1 MPETLNLDAV
11 FAGKRILFTGATGF
25 VGKVTLSLLL
35 SRYPEIGEVLVLV
48 RPGTR
53 ASADERF
60 FGDVL
65 ASEPF
70 QPLRDS
76 KGEQL
81 DGFTRQKIRVI
92 QGDVTQPN
100 LGIRDLAALGKVDL
114 ILNCA
119 GLVAFNPSLQ
129 LALEANSL
137 GALHASQLAVA
148 LAAPLL
154 HVSTCFVAGQRSGP
168 VFEDEPILGAYPRR
182 EELHGLPLDPAA
194 EIKDCQR
201 LVERARETAD
211 DLSLAATF
219 RQAAVERLRTEGR
232 SVEDHRALRLAVT
245 RERKLWLANE
255 LVRIGM
261 ERARHWGWPNT
272 YTFTKALAEQMVVQ
286 TAERT
291 ALRYAIVR
299 PSIVESALRFP
310 FPGWNEGFT
319 TSAPLAFIGLKGHRA
334 LPAGE
339 RNILDLIPV
348 DLVAAGILGVAGAAL
363 AGQHSNVYQLA
374 SGDLNPFYAARAV
387 ELVGLYRRRVHRR
400 RNQSPEATASPDID
414 ALSTLDRLR
423 NTLASRVEMRP
434 VDRETYRLTSAPLF
448 KSLAQASRRVLKE
461 ARPSWGAPKLQ
472 AAIDKL
478 DLTLSDVEKQA
489 GQLADLIELFLPFL
503 WDNAYVFRCDN
514 TRALFAQLG
523 DADRAKLPW
532 DPQQIEWRHYFLDV
546 HMAGMETW
554 VFPGLE
560 EERDRG
566 RRRVKAPRDLLELF
580 WATTEAHATRVA
592 FRYLREEGR
601 EAVTYARFRREA
613 LRIAAFLAEQGVRR
627 GDRVLLCSENR
638 PEWPIA
644 FFGIL
649 LAGGVVVPLD
659 AESTSAEVANQRAA
673 SEARAAL
680 FSEAVASRL
689 EGEEPG
695 SDQPAHAFTLAEA
708 LAPREVE
715 PVSRAEVAP
724 DDPASLIFT
733 SGTTGKPKGVL
744 LSHRN
749 FAQLCA
755 KLQATFDLGAG
766 EGVLSVLPLHH
777 TFEFS
782 CGLLTPLAVGAE
794 ITYLDELSADRIGEA
809 LTEQNIHALVGVP
822 ALFQLL
828 HRRLTQELAKR
839 PKSVERATELLM
851 ASNRELRDRLGWNL
865 GKILFW
871 PIHRRL
877 GGQLK
882 VLVSGGSALSQEVH
896 DAFRGLGFDLTE
908 GYGLTE
914 AAPVLTVTPPGEKR
928 SPGSVG
934 RALPGIELRIDAPD
948 ESGVGEVLAR
958 GPNVMLG
965 YFQDPV
971 ATAATIVE
979 GWLHTGDIGFL
990 DAEGQLHLVGRKKDL
1005 ILDASGKNIYPDE
1018 LEELYASG
1026 APEALRELSVTGLPD
1041 GQGGETVA
1049 CLAVLD
1055 PEAAG
1060 TRSEQRAA
1068 VEEHFRKVSASLPF
1082 TRRIKLLHFTWTELP
1097 RTSTRKVR
1105 RNLVADKLQQLERL
1119 AKRATNPE
1127 AFTDVVDVI
1136 ADRIALVARRKVL
1149 PLLASTRLVHE
1160 LGFDSLAF
1168 AELATSLEQAGFTVP
1183 DDLSRVETVADLVK
1197 LVRGSPESTS
1207 KPIRSAEVQEIN
1219 IPAPVAALGRG
1230 ILSAGQRLLYERLF
1244 ETEITGKAYIPQNQ
1258 TLLVAANHASH
1269 LDMGL
1274 IKVAMGEQG
1283 ELLRALAARDYFF
1296 DTPEKRAYF
1305 ENFTR
1310 LIPMDRHGS
1319 LKASLR
1325 LAGQALLE
1333 GSHLLIFPEG
1343 TRSEDGSMAEFK
1355 PTLGFLALTHGV
1367 GILPVALQGTRAAL
1381 PKGAVLPRARHLKV
1395 SFGPFLPIARLRV
1408 VAHGMSKSEGYR
1420 AVTQLAEKAV
1430 RALLAGTTLRP
1441 ENRPAEVEQPE
1452 EALEGSREAE
1462 ETTSPASEPILSL
1475 IKGGERP

>member
-1 MPETLNLDAV
+1 MSDALNLEAV
-11 FAGKRILFTGATGF
+11 FTGKRILFTGATGF

-35 SRYPEIGEVLVLV
+35 SRYPEVGEVLVLV

-60 FGDVL
+60 FGEIL
-65 ASEPF
+65 ASEAF
-70 QPLRDS
+70 QPLRES
-76 KGEQL
+76 HGGNL
-81 DGFTRQKIRVI
+81 DGFARGKVRVI
-92 QGDVTQPN
+92 QGDVSQPN
-100 LGIRDLAALGKVDL
+100 LGIRDLAALGKIDL

-129 LALEANSL
+129 LALDVNTL
-137 GALHASQLAVA
+137 GALHAAQLAPA
-148 LAAPLL
+148 LAAALV

-168 VFEDEPILGAYPRR
+168 VFEDEPILGEYPRR

-201 LVERARETAD
+201 LVERAREAAG
-211 DLSLAATF
+211 DLSLAANF
-219 RQAAVERLRTEGR
+219 RQAAVERFRQEGR
-232 SVEDHRALRLAVT
+232 SVDDQRALRLAIT

-255 LVRIGM
+255 LVRLGM

-272 YTFTKALAEQMVVQ
+272 YTFTKALAEQMIVQ
-286 TAERT
+286 TAGRT
-291 ALRYAIVR
+291 ALRYAITR

-363 AGQHSNVYQLA
+363 AGQHSSVYQLA

-400 RNQSPEATASPDID
+400 RNHAPEPEGSADGSGAA
-414 ALSTLDRLR
+414 ALSAIDRLR

-434 VDRETYRLTSAPLF
+434 VDRETYQLTSAPFF
-448 KSLAQASRRVLKE
+448 KSLAQASRRVLKV
-461 ARPSWGAPKLQ
+461 ARPSWGAPRLQ
-472 AAIDKL
+472 AAMDKL
-478 DLTLSDVEKQA
+478 DLTLSDVEKQV
-489 GQLADLIELFLPFL
+489 GQIADLIELFLPFL

-523 DADRAKLPW
+523 DADREKLRW
-532 DPQQIEWRHYFLDV
+532 DPQLLEWRHYFLDV

-566 RRRVKAPRDLLELF
+566 RRRVKAHRDLLELF

-592 FRYLREEGR
+592 FRFLRDEGR
-601 EAVTYARFRREA
+601 ESVTYGRLRREA
-613 LRIAAFLAEQGVRR
+613 LRVAAFLAEQGVRG

-649 LAGGVVVPLD
+649 LAGGVAVPLD
-659 AESTSAEVANQRAA
+659 AESSPAEVANQRLA
-673 SEARAAL
+673 SDARAAL
-680 FSEAVASRL
+680 FSEAVAHRL
-689 EGEEPG
+689 A
-695 SDQPAHAFTLAEA
+695 SDELRETPPHEFTLTEA
-708 LAPREVE
+708 LAPREVPE
-715 PVSRAEVAP
+715 VSRVEVAP

-782 CGLLTPLAVGAE
+782 CGLLVPLAVGAE

-839 PKSVERATELLM
+839 PKAVERATELLM
-851 ASNRELRDRLGWNL
+851 AGNRELRDRLGWNL

-877 GGQLK
+877 GGELK
-882 VLVSGGSALSQEVH
+882 MLVSGGSALSQEVH
-896 DAFRGLGFDLTE
+896 DAFRGLGFNLTE

-914 AAPVLTVTPPGEKR
+914 AAPVLAVTPPGEKR

-948 ESGVGEVLAR
+948 AAGVGEVLAR

-965 YFQDPV
+965 YFRDPD
-971 ATAATIVE
+971 ATAATLVD
-979 GWLHTGDIGFL
+979 GWLRTGDIGFL
-990 DAEGQLHLVGRKKDL
+990 DAEGQLHLVGRRKDL

-1026 APEALRELSVTGLPD
+1026 APEALLELSVAGLPD
-1041 GQGGETVA
+1041 AQGGETVA

-1055 PEAAG
+1055 PEAPG
-1060 TRSEQRAA
+1060 TRAEQRGA
-1068 VEEHFRKVSASLPF
+1068 VEEHFRAVSAGLPF
-1082 TRRIKLLHFTWTELP
+1082 TRRIKLLHYSATKLP
-1097 RTSTRKVR
+1097 RTSTRKVKR
-1105 RNLVADKLQQLERL
+1105 SLVVERL
-1119 AKRATNPE
+1119 QHLEGLARRATESNGAPN
-1127 AFTDVVDVI
+1127 
-1136 ADRIALVARRKVL
+1136 ADLISDRVLQLARRK
-1149 PLLASTRLVHE
+1149 LASVTPATRLVHE

-1168 AELATSLEQAGFTVP
+1168 TELAAALEQDGLEVP
-1183 DDLSRVETVADLVK
+1183 GDLSRAETVGDLVK
-1197 LVRGSPESTS
+1197 LVRGAPGLLDASRRADHADQD
-1207 KPIRSAEVQEIN
+1207 KEIA
-1219 IPAPVAALGRG
+1219 IPAPLAALGRG
-1230 ILSAGQRLLYERLF
+1230 ILSGGQRLLYERIF

-1325 LAGQALLE
+1325 LAGQALIE

-1367 GILPVALQGTRAAL
+1367 GILPVALRGTRAAL
-1381 PKGAVLPRARHLKV
+1381 PKGAILPRARRLKV
-1395 SFGPFLPIARLRV
+1395 SFGPFLSIGYLRGIAQGL
-1408 VAHGMSKSEGYR
+1408 SKSEGYR

-1430 RALLAGTTLRP
+1430 RALLEDRVLRP
-1441 ENRPAEVEQPE
+1441 ETGP
-1452 EALEGSREAE
+1452 SEAE
-1462 ETTSPASEPILSL
+1462 ELPAEPEISSAPSAVPALSL
-1475 IKGGERP
+1475 IKGGERS